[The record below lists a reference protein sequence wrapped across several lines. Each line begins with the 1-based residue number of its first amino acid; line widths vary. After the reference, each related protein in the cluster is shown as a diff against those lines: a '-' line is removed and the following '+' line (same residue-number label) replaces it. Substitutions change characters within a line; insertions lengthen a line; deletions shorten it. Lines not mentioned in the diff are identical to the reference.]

1 MDLALRIAAV
11 VLGLG
16 ALVWSADRFVDGASA
31 AARLL
36 GVPPLLVGMVV
47 VGFGTSAPELTV
59 SALAAADGNPALAL
73 GNAFGSN
80 ICNIALIL
88 GLCAALRPI
97 PVGRAAVVREIPFVL
112 VATFV
117 AGWLLWDD
125 SLSRGEA
132 LALLAVF
139 SALLAVSSVLGIRSE
154 GADPAGQAAAGPP
167 RALSPAAAALWL
179 LLGLAGLVLSSRAL
193 VWGAVGVARAL
204 GVSDLLIG
212 LTVVAVGT
220 SLPELASSVAATLR
234 GENDLAVGNVIGSNL
249 FNTLAVV
256 GLAGV
261 IAPLGN
267 VPDAVRLRD
276 LPVTAAFTLA
286 LLLFGAFPLLRRRAA
301 SLRRWQGALLLLG
314 YAAYTAWLVRAETG
328 AA

>member
-1 MDLALRIAAV
+1 MTTLLQLAAI
-11 VLGLG
+11 VLGLA
-16 ALVWSADRFVDGASA
+16 ALVWSADRFVDGAA
-31 AARLL
+31 ATARML
-36 GVPPLLVGMVV
+36 GVPSLLVGMVV

-59 SALAAADGNPALAL
+59 SAFAAAGGNSSIAL

-88 GLCAALRPI
+88 GVCAALRPI
-97 PVGRAAVVREIPFVL
+97 PVGRAALVREIPFVL
-112 VATFV
+112 LATGV
-117 AGWLLWDD
+117 AGRALLDD
-125 SLSRGEA
+125 ALGRGEA
-132 LALLAVF
+132 FALLAVF
-139 SALLAVSSVLGIRSE
+139 AVLLGVSSVLGVRS
-154 GADPAGQAAAGPP
+154 GGTAAPADEPRPMRPSAAV
-167 RALSPAAAALWL
+167 SWL
-179 LLGLAGLVLSSRAL
+179 VLGLAGLVLSSRAL

-256 GLAGV
+256 GLAGA
-261 IAPLGN
+261 IAPLGD
-267 VPDAVRLRD
+267 VPDAVRHRD
-276 LPVTAAFTLA
+276 LPVTAGFTLA
-286 LLLFGAFPLLRRRAA
+286 LLLFGAVPLLRRRPA
-301 SLRRWQGALLLLG
+301 SLRRWQGALLLSG
-314 YAAYTAWLVRAETG
+314 YVAYAVWILCDETG

>member
-59 SALAAADGNPALAL
+59 SALAAAGGNPALAL

-80 ICNIALIL
+80 VCNIALIL
-88 GLCAALRPI
+88 GLCAVLRPI

-154 GADPAGQAAAGPP
+154 GADPAGQAAPGPP
-167 RALSPAAAALWL
+167 RPLCPAA
-179 LLGLAGLVLSSRAL
+179 GG
-193 VWGAVGVARAL
+193 
-204 GVSDLLIG
+204 
-212 LTVVAVGT
+212 
-220 SLPELASSVAATLR
+220 
-234 GENDLAVGNVIGSNL
+234 
-249 FNTLAVV
+249 
-256 GLAGV
+256 
-261 IAPLGN
+261 
-267 VPDAVRLRD
+267 LRD
-276 LPVTAAFTLA
+276 
-286 LLLFGAFPLLRRRAA
+286 
-301 SLRRWQGALLLLG
+301 
-314 YAAYTAWLVRAETG
+314 
-328 AA
+328 